1 MIAFEINTQISSKSQ
16 NPEEALSS
24 WFCNLYGV
32 IPHHVITIT
41 NYFHAFNYNVFT

>member
-1 MIAFEINTQISSKSQ
+1 MIAFEINTRISSKSA
-16 NPEEALSS
+16 NPEEALCS

-41 NYFHAFNYNVFT
+41 IYFNAFNDNVLT